1 MSVEWELGARA
12 AAIVEQGPLA
22 ILVLDRDGIIRVANT
37 AAERLLVRP
46 RAVLIGAPATSL
58 VPIDRAAATGQRIVE
73 AATGSGAHL
82 EIDVVTDEGIRPVGM
97 SAAVLEVAGE
107 RVGLVLMGRDVRDR
121 KAVEHELAELAAS
134 TRALSRS
141 SDVGMY
147 RFGFVPSMHLEDLN
161 PAFQEIIGH
170 DREVLL
176 SDTSPLWTEV
186 PDEVAARF
194 VANRFGP
201 DPDWPIEWD
210 WQRPDGTVRTISVTE
225 VPLRDERGRL
235 TATLGICR
243 DMTSERQTQRT
254 LQAALARERDA
265 LVRER
270 LALAREREATAK
282 LTRVDELRRLFLQAV
297 SHELRTPLTAVTGF
311 ASTLRDHLGAL
322 DDDQVRH
329 LTTRLAVQADRLKE
343 LLDDLLDIER
353 AGRGVAQL
361 HLEPCDVG
369 ALVTELAR
377 EHDPAV
383 TVDADAVIALVDR
396 VKVERIVINLL
407 GNARRHAGADAVV
420 HAEVRRRDDRVVIVV
435 EDDGPGVDEAL
446 RGAVFEPFLQGPGAA
461 DAPSPG
467 TGIGLALVAE
477 FARLHGGRAVVGDAR
492 LGGARFEVDVPI
504 GVLPTSDRDR
514 PATAQ

>member
-1 MSVEWELGARA
+1 VSVDWELGTWAT
-12 AAIVEQGPLA
+12 AIVEQGPLA
-22 ILVLDRDGIIRVANT
+22 VLVLDRDGIIRVANL

-46 RAVLIGAPATSL
+46 RSVLVGAPATSL
-58 VPIDRAAATGQRIVE
+58 VPVTQAADTERRIVAAATD
-73 AATGSGAHL
+73 SGAHL

-97 SAAVLEVAGE
+97 SAAVLEVGGE

-147 RFGFVPSMHLEDLN
+147 RFGFVPSMRLEDLN
-161 PAFQEIIGH
+161 PAFQEIIGY

-176 SDTSPLWTEV
+176 SATSPLWTNV
-186 PDEVAARF
+186 PASVAERF

-201 DPDWPIEWD
+201 EPDWPVEWD

-243 DMTSERQTQRT
+243 DMTSERTTQRT
-254 LQAALARERDA
+254 LQAALERERGA

-270 LALAREREATAK
+270 LALAREREATAN

-311 ASTLRDHLGAL
+311 ASTLRDHLDAL
-322 DDDQVRH
+322 DDGQVAH
-329 LTTRLAVQADRLKE
+329 IATRLAVQADRLKD

-361 HLEPCDVG
+361 DLRPWDVG
-369 ALVTELAR
+369 ALVTDVAR
-377 EHDPAV
+377 DHDPCV
-383 TVDADAVIALVDR
+383 TVDAAPVVALVDR
-396 VKVERIVINLL
+396 VKIERIVVNLL
-407 GNARRHAGADAVV
+407 GNARRHAGGDAVV
-420 HAEVRRRDDRVVIVV
+420 HATVSRRGDQVAIVV
-435 EDDGPGVDEAL
+435 EDDGPGVDAAL
-446 RGAVFEPFLQGPGAA
+446 RGAVFDPFLQGPGAA

-477 FARLHGGRAVVGDAR
+477 FARLHGGRASVGDAG
-492 LGGARFEVDVPI
+492 LGGARFEVQVPI
-504 GVLPTSDRDR
+504 GAVPTVGRDR
-514 PATAQ
+514 PAAAQ

>member
-1 MSVEWELGARA
+1 MSVEWELEAWA
-12 AAIVEQGPLA
+12 KAIVDQGPLA
-22 ILVLDRDGIIRVANT
+22 VLVLDRDGIIRVANG
-37 AAERLLVRP
+37 AAERLLVRQ
-46 RAVLIGAPATSL
+46 RDALIGAPATSL
-58 VPIDRAAATGQRIVE
+58 VPSDRAAATSERIVD

-82 EIDVVTDEGIRPVGM
+82 EIEVVTDDGIRPVGM
-97 SAAVLEVAGE
+97 SAAVLEVGGE
-107 RVGLVLMGRDVRDR
+107 RAGLILMGRDVRDR
-121 KAVEHELAELAAS
+121 KAIEHELAELAAS

-147 RFGFVPSMHLEDLN
+147 RFGFVPAMHLEDLN

-201 DPDWPIEWD
+201 EPDWPIEWD
-210 WQRPDGTVRTISVTE
+210 WRRPDGTVRTISVTE
-225 VPLRDERGRL
+225 VPLRDEAGRL

-243 DMTSERQTQRT
+243 DMTSERDTQRT
-254 LQAALARERDA
+254 LQAALERERDA

-282 LTRVDELRRLFLQAV
+282 LTRIDELRRLFLQAV

-311 ASTLRDHLGAL
+311 ASTLRDHLDAL
-322 DDDQVRH
+322 DGDQIHH
-329 LTTRLAVQADRLKE
+329 LTTRLAAQADRLKG

-361 HLEPCDVG
+361 ELEPCDIG
-369 ALVTELAR
+369 ALVTALAHD
-377 EHDPAV
+377 HDPAV
-383 TVDADAVIALVDR
+383 TVEAEAVTALVDR
-396 VKVERIVINLL
+396 VKIERIVVNLL
-407 GNARRHAGADAVV
+407 SNARRHAGADAVV
-420 HAEVRRRDDRVVIVV
+420 HAEVRRRGDGVVITV
-435 EDDGPGVDEAL
+435 EDDGPGIDEAL

-477 FARLHGGRAVVGDAR
+477 FARLHGGRAVVGDSR
-492 LGGARFEVDVPI
+492 LGGARFEVEVPI
-504 GVLPTSDRDR
+504 AALSTTDRDR
-514 PATAQ
+514 PAAAQ